1 MPMQWIDARAGMAR
15 RVAATLLLSVVPVAT
30 SMAQESTALAQ
41 GRDIVQMPSMWRVVF
56 VFLLI
61 VGLAVGAAHVLRR
74 LSPKLARGLTQQGAL
89 RVIDRATVNAGLRV
103 HLVEADGARIL
114 IAEHRAGISMLQL
127 PSVANASARN
137 ESP

>member
-15 RVAATLLLSVVPVAT
+15 RVAATLMLSVVPVAT

-74 LSPKLARGLTQQGAL
+74 FSPKLARGLTQQGAL

>member
-1 MPMQWIDARAGMAR
+1 MQRMEPRAGIAS
-15 RVAATLLLSVVPVAT
+15 RVAAVLVCSVVLVA
-30 SMAQESTALAQ
+30 SSAAQDSTPLAQ
-41 GRDIVQMPSMWRVVF
+41 GRDIVQMPSMWRVMF

-61 VGLAVGAAHVLRR
+61 AGLAVGAAYALRR
-74 LSPKLARGLTQQGAL
+74 FSPNFARGIAQQGPL

-103 HLVEADGARIL
+103 HLVEADGTRIL

-127 PSVANASARN
+127 PSVKN

>member
-1 MPMQWIDARAGMAR
+1 MQWMS
-15 RVAATLLLSVVPVAT
+15 RVAAALALSVVLIAT
-30 SMAQESTALAQ
+30 SAAQDATPLAQ

-56 VFLLI
+56 VFLMI
-61 VGLAVGAAHVLRR
+61 AGLAVGAAYVLRR
-74 LSPKLARGLTQQGAL
+74 FSPNLSRGLTPQGPL

-103 HLVEADGARIL
+103 HLVEADGTRIL

-127 PSVANASARN
+127 PSAKN